1 MSAPEAA
8 SRVVLR
14 LFIAGPGARSQR
26 TVESVRRICETHLP
40 GRHELE
46 IVDLYQQPALAERDG
61 VVAAPILLRVAPPP
75 VRRIA
80 GDLMDEARVLRALD
94 LAPAEEA

>member
-1 MSAPEAA
+1 MSPSEPIA
-8 SRVVLR
+8 LR

-26 TVESVRRICETHLP
+26 TVESVRRICETHFP
-40 GRHELE
+40 ARYELE
-46 IVDLYQQPALAERDG
+46 IVDIYQQPGLAERDG
-61 VVAAPILLRVAPPP
+61 VLAAPILLRVSPPP

-80 GDLMDEARVLRALD
+80 GDLQDGARVLRGLD

>member
-1 MSAPEAA
+1 MSAPGPVA
-8 SRVVLR
+8 LR
-14 LFIAGPGARSQR
+14 LFIAGPGTRSQR
-26 TVESVRRICETHLP
+26 TVESVRRLCETHLP

-46 IVDLYQQPALAERDG
+46 IVDIYQQPALAERDG
-61 VVAAPILLRVAPPP
+61 VLAAPILLRVAPLP

-80 GDLMDEARVLRALD
+80 GDLQDEGRVLRALD